1 MNDNI
6 KPEASGRQMASLTR
20 YLPRLAQTVGDVVG
34 PYEQSLLNSRATI
47 DPQQA
52 ALDESL
58 AAYFMPRFAQIGSDV
73 ARQNAFNQATTE
85 ADVLEGP
92 GARLVSSARQLDRF
106 QDPEYY
112 NVREAGAGK
121 LIDLL
126 EGQDPNQLT
135 GAEIANVERTSNR
148 TNTASGNAGLGSS
161 LSAIGNAMTFG
172 GALDKKRN
180 TLLNTLNAIP
190 QNLAAM
196 RSGTDVFQV
205 ATGRPSY
212 GSNPASGQFSTS
224 REGFG
229 ESSRSMASGLL
240 GEAGQNVRQN
250 NDLNANARDW
260 LDRTTQVM
268 GALPSD

>member
-1 MNDNI
+1 MNDTI
-6 KPEASGRQMASLTR
+6 KPEGTPRQMAALNR
-20 YLPRLAQTVGDVVG
+20 YLPRLAQTVSNVAG
-34 PYEQSLLNSRATI
+34 PYEQAMLNARATI

-58 AAYFMPRFAQIGSDV
+58 AAWFMPRFAQIGSDV

-112 NVREAGAGK
+112 DVREAGAGRMME
-121 LIDLL
+121 LL
-126 EGQDPNQLT
+126 AGQDPNQLT

-148 TNTASGNAGLGSS
+148 TNTSQGTAGLGSS

-212 GSNPASGQFSTS
+212 GSNPAVNNMSNN
-224 REGFG
+224 
-229 ESSRSMASGLL
+229 LL

-250 NDLNANARDW
+250 NDLTANARDW

>member
-1 MNDNI
+1 MNDDI
-6 KPEASGRQMASLTR
+6 RPEGTPRQMAALNR
-20 YLPRLAQTVGDVVG
+20 YLPRLAQTIGNVAG
-34 PYEQSLLNSRATI
+34 PYEQSLLNARATI

-73 ARQNAFNQATTE
+73 HRQNAFNQATTE

-112 NVREAGAGK
+112 NVREAGADK
-121 LIDLL
+121 LIALL
-126 EGQDPNQLT
+126 EGQDPNVLT
-135 GAEIANVERTSNR
+135 GAEIANVERTANR
-148 TNTASGNAGLGSS
+148 TNTATGNAGLGSS

-212 GSNPASGQFSTS
+212 GANPAAGQFQTG
-224 REGFG
+224 RQGFG
-229 ESSRSMASGLL
+229 QNVQGMAGGLL
-240 GEAGQNVRQN
+240 SEAGANVRQN
-250 NDLNANARDW
+250 NDLTANARDW